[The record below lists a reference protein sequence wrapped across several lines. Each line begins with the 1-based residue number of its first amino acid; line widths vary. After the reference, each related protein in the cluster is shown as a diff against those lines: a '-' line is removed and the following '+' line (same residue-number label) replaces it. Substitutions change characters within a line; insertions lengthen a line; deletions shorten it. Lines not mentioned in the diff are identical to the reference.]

1 MQLDRVYFG
10 MSREV
15 ERVEDKPYNLDTL
28 DNNIMDLLEQ
38 FKIENNIEDMRK
50 EPPSLLNAFFL
61 RYTTPLFRQNKY
73 LYHADSNVNNAT
85 DFDKVNKL
93 LDIYVSIALSFDAP
107 ISAMGF
113 SCFTGISNTDI
124 SKWQYQTTPRAETV
138 SNMPSAIGIKGNKNR
153 AQSISASQVW
163 KRLNEY
169 SVMSWEQT
177 KKLNDLR
184 VIAVLNKITG
194 GEYREYKQID
204 AGEISTQERHEIAS
218 KYAETPVIEGVALPD
233 D

>member
-1 MQLDRVYFG
+1 

-61 RYTTPLFRQNKY
+61 KYTKPIFRENTY
-73 LYHADSNVNNAT
+73 LYHADSNVNNAI

-93 LDIYVSIALSFDAP
+93 LDIYVSIALSHDAP

-113 SCFTGISNTDI
+113 SCFSGIPNTDI
-124 SKWQYQTTPRAETV
+124 SKWQYQTVPRGEI
-138 SNMPSAIGIKGNKNR
+138 SNNISPINNTIKGNTNR
-153 AQSISASQVW
+153 AQSVSASQVW